1 MRGSDSLGF
10 GLGSGAGDRIG
21 DGGSDG
27 MRGKGDC
34 DEGLWGERKVGL
46 TGI

>member
-1 MRGSDSLGF
+1 MEWDRGVEWDEGE
-10 GLGSGAGDRIG
+10 
-21 DGGSDG
+21 DG

-34 DEGLWGERKVGL
+34 DEGLCGERKVGL